1 MKLQLLMKHKKIY
14 PKELGNMI
22 WYPDTPSPEER
33 MKLKMWRQVKPLM
46 LDRLC
51 LVSFRGVITSRIR
64 KKNMTVIIQILGF
77 HRLLSFA
84 NQTIGGRTTSRQA
97 TPLGDGRGVPK
108 HFQDFG
114 KFSKC
119 SSKCLSKCP
128 SAFSQPALLEGFAL
142 RSRKQLRV
150 FCSSDPS
157 GNVIVLLVRGP
168 DSSLTLIRTDI
179 TKMAQEDLSSVDSL
193 FSLVESMDFDSQME
207 DLGASIMTEAELE
220 ANLPKDLFSTDPI
233 HTPLPPST
241 SPPPSFPPQTPPPS
255 PVLRLSSTS
264 TTTPVVQLRW
274 VGTNTLE
281 VVTDTLQLPLDAP
294 LDLGYGSLTSD
305 ISSSIPPPSPPS
317 EASRITESKE
327 ERRLRLQADACRR
340 HRQNKRRKLE
350 EEQKEFEQLQ
360 RRNLELRAKFKAM
373 EEMVGR
379 LRSTVMEVVVGKKR
393 KREEEENEKV
403 SSKSRKI

>member
-14 PKELGNMI
+14 PEEIGNMI
-22 WYPDTPSPEER
+22 WYPNTPSPEER

-46 LDRLC
+46 LDKLC

-64 KKNMTVIIQILGF
+64 KKNMAVIIQILGF

-84 NQTIGGRTTSRQA
+84 KQTIGGRTTSRQA

-119 SSKCLSKCP
+119 SSKCS

-142 RSRKQLRV
+142 RSRKPLSV

-193 FSLVESMDFDSQME
+193 FSLVESMDFDPQME
-207 DLGASIMTEAELE
+207 DLGGSIMTEAELE
-220 ANLPKDLFSTDPI
+220 ANLPNDFFSKDPI
-233 HTPLPPST
+233 PLPLPPSAT
-241 SPPPSFPPQTPPPS
+241 PPPSIPHETPPPS
-255 PVLRLSSTS
+255 PVLRLSST
-264 TTTPVVQLRW
+264 TTPVQLRW
-274 VGTNTLE
+274 VGPNTVE
-281 VVTDTLQLPLDAP
+281 VVTDALQLPLDVP
-294 LDLGYGSLTSD
+294 LDQGYGSLTSD
-305 ISSSIPPPSPPS
+305 ISSSIPPTYPPS
-317 EASRITESKE
+317 EASRITEVKEESRE

-340 HRQNKRRKLE
+340 HRQNKKRKLE
-350 EEQKEFEQLQ
+350 EEQKEFEQLE
-360 RRNLELRAKFKAM
+360 RKNVELRARFKAM

-379 LRSTVMEVVVGKKR
+379 LRCTVMEVVTGKR
-393 KREEEENEKV
+393 KRGEEEGNEKV
-403 SSKSRKI
+403 GGKFRRI

>member
-1 MKLQLLMKHKKIY
+1 
-14 PKELGNMI
+14 
-22 WYPDTPSPEER
+22 

-46 LDRLC
+46 LDKLC

-64 KKNMTVIIQILGF
+64 KENMAVIIQILGF

-84 NQTIGGRTTSRQA
+84 KQTIGGRTTSRQA

-114 KFSKC
+114 RFSKC
-119 SSKCLSKCP
+119 SC
-128 SAFSQPALLEGFAL
+128 AFSQPALLEGFAL
-142 RSRKQLRV
+142 RSKKPLSV

-193 FSLVESMDFDSQME
+193 FSLVESMDFDPQME
-207 DLGASIMTEAELE
+207 DLGGSIMTEAELE
-220 ANLPKDLFSTDPI
+220 ANLPNDFFSKDPI
-233 HTPLPPST
+233 PLPLPPPAT
-241 SPPPSFPPQTPPPS
+241 PPPSIPHETPPPS
-255 PVLRLSSTS
+255 PVLRLSST
-264 TTTPVVQLRW
+264 TTPVQLRW
-274 VGTNTLE
+274 VGPNTVE
-281 VVTDTLQLPLDAP
+281 VVTDALQLPLDAP

-305 ISSSIPPPSPPS
+305 ISSSIPPAYPPS
-317 EASRITESKE
+317 EASRITQVKDESRE

-340 HRQNKRRKLE
+340 HRQNKKRKLE
-350 EEQKEFEQLQ
+350 EEQKEFEQLE
-360 RRNLELRAKFKAM
+360 RKNVELRAKFKAM

-379 LRSTVMEVVVGKKR
+379 LRCTVMEVVAGKR
-393 KREEEENEKV
+393 KRGEEEEEGDEKV
-403 SSKSRKI
+403 GRKSKRI